1 MEITYITSN
10 PNKAKQLSW
19 HLGYPVE
26 HQAMD
31 LPEIQSLDVEE
42 VVREKAKIAYGII
55 NKPVL
60 VEDYSLVF
68 YALGNLPGPLVK
80 WFLQEIG
87 TSGLCKL
94 LDSYTDKSA
103 LATSVA
109 GLYDGKEFH
118 LFKGEMRG
126 TISKEPRGKE
136 VFGTDAIFIPEG
148 HQKTWSEM
156 LKDEQKA
163 TSIRRKSLK
172 QLEAHL
178 HQFEPIK
185 AGRLK

>member
-10 PNKAKQLSW
+10 PNKAKQLGW

-26 HQAMD
+26 HQAID
-31 LPEIQSLDVEE
+31 LPEIQSLDVKE
-42 VVREKAKIAYGII
+42 VIKEKAKTAYGMI

-68 YALGNLPGPLVK
+68 DALGNLPGPLVK

-87 TSGLCKL
+87 TKGLCKL
-94 LDSYTDKSA
+94 LDSYTNRLAVAISA
-103 LATSVA
+103 A
-109 GLYDGKEFH
+109 GLYDGQKFH
-118 LFKGEMRG
+118 FFKGEMRG

-136 VFGTDAIFIPEG
+136 VFGTDAIFIPKG

-156 LKDEQKA
+156 TKDEQIA
-163 TSIRRKSLK
+163 TSTRRRSLK

-178 HQFEPIK
+178 YQLETKIT
-185 AGRLK
+185 L

>member
-10 PNKAKQLSW
+10 PNKAKQLGW

-26 HQAMD
+26 HQAID
-31 LPEIQSLDVEE
+31 LPEIQSLDIKEI
-42 VVREKAKIAYGII
+42 VREKAKTAYGLLT
-55 NKPVL
+55 KPVL

-68 YALGNLPGPLVK
+68 NALGKLPGPLVK

-87 TSGLCKL
+87 TKGLCKL
-94 LDSYTDKSA
+94 LDNCVNRAAVAISA
-103 LATSVA
+103 A
-109 GLYDGKEFH
+109 GLYDGKIFH

-126 TISKEPRGKE
+126 TISAGPRGKE

-156 LKDEQKA
+156 AKDEQIA
-163 TSIRRKSLK
+163 TSVRRKSLK

-178 HQFEPIK
+178 HQIELVK
-185 AGRLK
+185 VGRRK

>member
-10 PNKAKQLSW
+10 PNKAEQLGW
-19 HLGYPVE
+19 HLGYPIK
-26 HQAMD
+26 HQAID

-42 VVREKAKIAYGII
+42 VVKEKAQTAYGII

-68 YALGNLPGPLVK
+68 NALGKLPGPLVK

-87 TSGLCKL
+87 TNGLCKL
-94 LDSYTDKSA
+94 LDNYTDRSA
-103 LATSVA
+103 VATSAA
-109 GLYDGKEFH
+109 GLYDGKRFH
-118 LFKGEMRG
+118 FFKGEISG

-156 LKDEQKA
+156 TKDEQIA

-178 HQFEPIK
+178 QQV
-185 AGRLK
+185 R